1 VVQSATELGGGAD
14 AGAFTETDAVAV
26 LDGSALAAATTWY
39 VPAVEGAV

>member
-14 AGAFTETDAVAV
+14 ADALTVIDAVAV
-26 LDGSALAAATTWY
+26 LDGSALLAATTWY